1 MSDYYHYQNSCCG
14 TAHAYL
20 LPSLSQ
26 IFANLAPPEKR
37 IFDLGC
43 GNGSIANWLS
53 EKGFQVSGCDPS
65 ESGIAE
71 AKKAY
76 PELDLYVGSAYDDLA
91 SKFGN
96 FPLLISLEVVEHV
109 YAPRDYAKTVYNLLQ
124 PGGYA
129 LISTPY
135 HSYLK
140 NLALAAT
147 GKMDEHFTALWDHGH
162 IKFWSV
168 KTMTKLLTEA
178 NLSVEKIYRI
188 GRIAPLAKTMII
200 LARRGQ

>member
-1 MSDYYHYQNSCCG
+1 MKVVN
-14 TAHAYL
+14 HANVFSREQLDIGASFL
-20 LPSLSQ
+20 LEHIPVC
-26 IFANLAPPEKR
+26 APDQR
-37 IFDLGC
+37 AIDLGC

-91 SKFGN
+91 SKFGT

-168 KTMTKLLTEA
+168 KTITQLLTEA
-178 NLSVEKIYRI
+178 NLSLEKVYRI

>member
-1 MSDYYHYQNSCCG
+1 MSDYYNYGDSRCG
-14 TAHAYL
+14 SAHSYL
-20 LPSLSQ
+20 LPSLSR
-26 IFANLAPPEKR
+26 IFASLAPPEKS

-65 ESGIAE
+65 ESGIAQ
-71 AKKAY
+71 AKNAY
-76 PELDLYVGSAYDDLA
+76 PELDLHVGSAYDDLA
-91 SKFGN
+91 SKFGT

-109 YAPRDYAKTVYNLLQ
+109 YAPRSYAKTVYNLLQ

-168 KTMTKLLTEA
+168 KTITQLLTEA
-178 NLSVEKIYRI
+178 NLSVEKVYRI

-200 LARRGQ
+200 IARRDK

>member
-1 MSDYYHYQNSCCG
+1 MSGDYYYHHSRCG

-20 LPSLSQ
+20 LPPLSQ
-26 IFANLAPPEKR
+26 ILADLAPPEKR

-91 SKFGN
+91 SKFGT

-109 YAPRDYAKTVYNLLQ
+109 YAPRDYAKTVHNLLQ

-135 HSYLK
+135 HGYLK

-147 GKMDEHFTALWDHGH
+147 GKMDKHFTALWDHGH

-168 KTMTKLLTEA
+168 KTITELLTEA

-200 LARRGQ
+200 LARRER

>member
-1 MSDYYHYQNSCCG
+1 LPI
-14 TAHAYL
+14 L
-20 LPSLSQ
+20 LLLKS
-26 IFANLAPPEKR
+26 
-37 IFDLGC
+37 

-91 SKFGN
+91 SKFGT

-168 KTMTKLLTEA
+168 KTITQLLTEA
-178 NLSVEKIYRI
+178 NLSLEKVYRI